1 MSLLSETYDLNLPK
15 NGNLYRVNIDF
26 YSRYID
32 KKHINIGSIRTI
44 DSEPVDEII
53 SSTIYEGP
61 LEKLKKVIH
70 AVLNAQ
76 IVSSDE
82 PNIDMNDDAIWELH
96 ALMEE
101 MFGLKLQFNYT
112 ASCIQVVTKIRRSA
126 LETAYPT
133 LVMIYLGRM
142 EPEDCIYNIYPEA
155 FNYDLKIVECLHN
168 HVIKKHIL

>member
-26 YSRYID
+26 SSRYID
-32 KKHINIGSIRTI
+32 KKHISIGSIRLI
-44 DSEPVDEII
+44 DSEPVGEII
-53 SSTIYEGP
+53 GSRIYEGP

-76 IVSSDE
+76 IASSNE
-82 PNIDMNDDAIWELH
+82 PNIDMNDDAIWDLH

-112 ASCIQVVTKIRRSA
+112 ETSIHVVTKIRRSA

-133 LVMIYLGRM
+133 LVMIYLSRM
-142 EPEDCIYNIYPEA
+142 ESEYCTYNIYPEA
-155 FNYDLKIVECLHN
+155 FDYDLKIVECLHN